1 MHRTSRRT
9 FVKGLAATGLLGGL
23 GLWRAPAWALA
34 GPGQQN
40 LLAGDSFDLFIGE
53 TPVNLSGSPATAM
66 TINGSLP
73 GPTLRWREGDN
84 VTLRVRN
91 RLAEDTSIHW
101 HGIILPANMDGVPGL
116 SFEGIAPGGLYEYR
130 FKVRQNGTYW
140 YHSHSGLQEQAGVYG
155 ALVIDAREPE
165 PFSYDRD
172 YVVLL
177 SDWSDEKPQR
187 ILAKLKKQS
196 DYYNFHKRTVG
207 DFIDDVSANGWAATL
222 ADRKMWAEMKMSP
235 TDLADVS
242 GYTYTYLLNG
252 QPPDGNWTGLFR
264 PGEKLR
270 LRFVNASAMSYFDVR
285 IPGLKMTVVAADGQH
300 VEPVSVDELRI
311 AVAETYDV
319 IVEPGGER
327 AYTLFAQSMDRSGY
341 ARGTLALAEGLSAPV
356 PTPDPRPLIGMDDMG
371 MGGMDHGAMGHGAA
385 TRPASEMDHSKMS
398 GMDMNGMDHS
408 KMAGMDM
415 SGMDHS
421 KMAGMDMNGMDHSKM
436 AGMDMNGMDHS
447 KMAGM
452 DMTGMDHS
460 KMAGM
465 DMTGMD
471 HSKMAGMDMTG
482 MDHSKM
488 AGMDMTGMD
497 HSKMAG
503 MDMNGMDHSKM
514 AGMDMNGMDHSR
526 MGMGAMPMQ
535 SHPASEDGNPL
546 VDMQTMT
553 PTPKLADPG
562 LGLRDNGRRVLT
574 YADLRSRFADPDG
587 REPGRTIELH
597 LTGHMEKFAWSF
609 DGIKFS
615 DAEPL
620 RLTYGERLRI
630 VLVNDTMMT
639 HPIHLHGMWSDLEDE
654 QGNFLVRK
662 HTIDMPPGTRRS
674 YRVTADALGRWAY
687 HCHLLFHMEMG
698 MFREVRVDEGDNA

>member
-73 GPTLRWREGDN
+73 GPTLRWREGDS

-415 SGMDHS
+415 NGMDHS

-452 DMTGMDHS
+452 DMN
-460 KMAGM
+460 
-465 DMTGMD
+465 
-471 HSKMAGMDMTG
+471 
-482 MDHSKM
+482 
-488 AGMDMTGMD
+488 GMD